1 MRYGKIM
8 LKPMMAGCLLAILVC
23 SSVHAQTNST
33 LVWQGVVRSYVTY
46 LPAGYP
52 AGGPYP
58 VVVAC
63 HPGLSNATQHAT
75 ASGWHLVGDTA
86 GFITVYP
93 NAMPPGA
100 NPDSRLWN
108 AYDQPSFVVQYDDV
122 GFLLR
127 LLDTLAAAHP
137 VDTCRVYFS
146 GFSSGA
152 MMSFRMACDAADRIA
167 AIAPVSGGWGYGADG
182 SCGDGQCN
190 GDPAGSC
197 GWNMAYVNCTP
208 QRQVPVAF
216 MKGSLEGDNVPT
228 CRASTDSLQR
238 LHWVDFL
245 DCTDPAID
253 TVQRAGETIVRER
266 YDDCIPG
273 SAYHFYTVVGNSHQ
287 WHTPATLMQWEFL
300 RGWSRCE
307 LSTAIPTLGS
317 VQPLQVQPNPFREG
331 FTLAGVPPN
340 ARITVVDATGRA
352 VYEGGPGAIRTSEW
366 ARGLYTVTVQDGRDV
381 RHVRAVRE

>member
-1 MRYGKIM
+1 M

-75 ASGWHLVGDTA
+75 ATGWHLVGDTA
-86 GFITVYP
+86 DFITVYP

-108 AYDQPSFVVQYDDV
+108 AYDQPSFVAQYDDV

>member
-1 MRYGKIM
+1 M

-108 AYDQPSFVVQYDDV
+108 AYDQPSFVAQYDDV

-167 AIAPVSGGWGYGADG
+167 AIAPVSGGWGFGADG

-197 GWNMAYVNCTP
+197 GWNMAYVNCAP

-216 MKGSLEGDNVPT
+216 MKGGLEGDNFPT

-245 DCTDPAID
+245 DCTAPAID

-266 YDDCIPG
+266 HDDCVPG
-273 SAYHFYTVVGNSHQ
+273 SAYHFYTVLGNSHQ
-287 WHTPATLMQWEFL
+287 WHAPATLMQWEFL
-300 RGWSRCE
+300 RGRARCDE
-307 LSTAIPTLGS
+307 LTTGLSATRTDIAL
-317 VQPLQVQPNPFREG
+317 LVQPNPFQDG
-331 FTLAGVPPN
+331 FHLTGAPPH
-340 ARITVVDATGRA
+340 ARITVVDVTGRA
-352 VYEGGPGAIRTSEW
+352 VYQGGPGAIRTSEW